1 MYTNSELGWDFDP
14 FDSDEVIYE
23 ETEQKDLSNIELPF

>member
-1 MYTNSELGWDFDP
+1 MYTNLELGFDFDP
-14 FDSDEVIYE
+14 FESDEVLQE